1 MARRIS
7 SRASSVKR
15 RAASLRDAARGLS
28 SPDPSTRRSRR
39 RSETAS
45 PMTTTEA
52 PGQDLDLRV
61 YYEDTDFSG
70 RVYHASYLRFME
82 RGRTEWLRALGFEHG
97 ALSGEQGLVFAVRG
111 LQIEYLVSAVM
122 DDLLRVETR
131 LAGIRG
137 AVIEFAQLILRR
149 SERIAEAKVRVVA
162 LKNGRATRIP
172 RELRARLDAAR

>member
-1 MARRIS
+1 
-7 SRASSVKR
+7 
-15 RAASLRDAARGLS
+15 
-28 SPDPSTRRSRR
+28 
-39 RSETAS
+39 
-45 PMTTTEA
+45 
-52 PGQDLDLRV
+52 
-61 YYEDTDFSG
+61 
-70 RVYHASYLRFME
+70 
-82 RGRTEWLRALGFEHG
+82 
-97 ALSGEQGLVFAVRG
+97 VRG

>member
-1 MARRIS
+1 
-7 SRASSVKR
+7 
-15 RAASLRDAARGLS
+15 
-28 SPDPSTRRSRR
+28 
-39 RSETAS
+39 
-45 PMTTTEA
+45 MTTTEA

-137 AVIEFAQLILRR
+137 AVIEFDQLILRG

-172 RELRARLDAAR
+172 RELRARLDAAG

>member
-1 MARRIS
+1 
-7 SRASSVKR
+7 
-15 RAASLRDAARGLS
+15 
-28 SPDPSTRRSRR
+28 
-39 RSETAS
+39 
-45 PMTTTEA
+45 MTTPA
-52 PGQDLDLRV
+52 PSRDLDLRV

-97 ALSGEQGLVFAVRG
+97 ALAGEQGVAFAVRS
-111 LQIEYLVSAVM
+111 LEIEFFAPAVI

-131 LAGIRG
+131 LTGIRG
-137 AVIEFAQLILRR
+137 AAIEFSQLILRR